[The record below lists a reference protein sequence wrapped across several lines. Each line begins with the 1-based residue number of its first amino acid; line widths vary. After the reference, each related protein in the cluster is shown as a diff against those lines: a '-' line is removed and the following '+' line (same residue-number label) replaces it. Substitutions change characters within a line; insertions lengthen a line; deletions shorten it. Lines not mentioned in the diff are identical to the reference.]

1 LGHQLIDLFEPRA
14 DLRELHSP
22 YKRDVHSPYKRDV
35 QVFGKTIVSEV
46 ATFESGGAFE
56 DEQVAEFALTQ
67 AG

>member
-14 DLRELHSP
+14 DLREL
-22 YKRDVHSPYKRDV
+22 HSPYKRDV